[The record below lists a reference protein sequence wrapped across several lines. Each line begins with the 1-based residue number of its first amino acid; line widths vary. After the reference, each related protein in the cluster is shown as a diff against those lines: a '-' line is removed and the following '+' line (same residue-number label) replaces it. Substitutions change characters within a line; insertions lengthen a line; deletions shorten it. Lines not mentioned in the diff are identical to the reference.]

1 MSRITATIPT
11 AMGEALDAVATEL
24 NSTRSQVVRAALER
38 YLEDH
43 DDLTVAMARLRD
55 SGDSV
60 LEWDEVKPELV

>member
-24 NSTRSQVVRAALER
+24 NSTRSQVIRAALEG

-55 SGDSV
+55 PTDPV
-60 LEWDEVKPELV
+60 CDWDEVRRQLV